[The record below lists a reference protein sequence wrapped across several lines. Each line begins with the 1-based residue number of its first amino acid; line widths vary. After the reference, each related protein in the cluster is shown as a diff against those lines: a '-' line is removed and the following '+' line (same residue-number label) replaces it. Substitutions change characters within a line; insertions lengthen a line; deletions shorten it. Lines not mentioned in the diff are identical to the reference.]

1 MKGYIY
7 NVETNVIV
15 AIIIGDNNSTIENKA
30 NDLGYMGVDEYG
42 LSYSDSGLEE
52 LTSTEIFEAETDG

>member
-1 MKGYIY
+1 MPIPKKGTVEGYIY

-15 AIIIGDNNSTIENKA
+15 AIIVGDSNNTVENKA

-42 LSYSDSGLEE
+42 LTYNDSGLG
-52 LTSTEIFEAETDG
+52 FN